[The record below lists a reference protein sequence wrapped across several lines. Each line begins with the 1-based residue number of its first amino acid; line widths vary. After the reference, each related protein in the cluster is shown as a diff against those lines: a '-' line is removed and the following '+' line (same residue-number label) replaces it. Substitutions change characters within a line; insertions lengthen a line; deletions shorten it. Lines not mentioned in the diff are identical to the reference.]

1 VDVPFSKYMTAGE
14 LDVLQQARPARL
26 AELDEDAVA
35 QLLQRVRRA
44 SSKYRTLHRRR
55 ASAQVRRSGRGAEA
69 YDERTA
75 AKAEVFEAALARVST
90 ALARAARASARELK
104 QERLA
109 AASAA
114 RPRTAATS
122 RARSSRTG
130 SRTGTAQRTGTTTRT
145 PASAR
150 RRASTRATG
159 ARTQA
164 ARDRRGSG

>member
-26 AELDEDAVA
+26 AELDEDALA

-55 ASAQVRRSGRGAEA
+55 ASASVRRSGRGAEA

-104 QERLA
+104 EERLA
-109 AASAA
+109 AAATTRANAPSA
-114 RPRTAATS
+114 S
-122 RARSSRTG
+122 RARGTGTG
-130 SRTGTAQRTGTTTRT
+130 SRTGRPQRAAKAATT

-150 RRASTRATG
+150 RRASTRASG
-159 ARTQA
+159 ARTQVA
-164 ARDRRGSG
+164 KDRRGSG